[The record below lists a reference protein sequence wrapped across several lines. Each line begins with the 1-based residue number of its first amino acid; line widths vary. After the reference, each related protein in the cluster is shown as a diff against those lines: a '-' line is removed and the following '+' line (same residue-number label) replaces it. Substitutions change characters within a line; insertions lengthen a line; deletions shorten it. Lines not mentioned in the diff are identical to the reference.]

1 MKPTTWCAA
10 FANPLFFA
18 PACTCALRVRAP
30 TLTCIHPSPKRRSAA
45 IERCMRKGMNG
56 WECNERGDPRALRTP
71 LTPPSSWTRE
81 TRASL
86 RTDREWHGTG
96 AEWDRV
102 RAVDPPIHS
111 AKHKPSASRW
121 GKISKHK
128 HSRFCLVV
136 LRPSFSL
143 SPRATMLPALHE
155 EGARACRAEQRT
167 GHPAF
172 SIRAGTPP
180 DLSSAGSWDGI
191 ALAHRVRRGGVD
203 NAMPLANMTIAR
215 DHTSYH

>member
-1 MKPTTWCAA
+1 MDGNAMREEIHA
-10 FANPLFFA
+10 RFARLSRHPPPGPGRRAHPSARIASGMGREPNGIA
-18 PACTCALRVRAP
+18 CALSTPRSTP
-30 TLTCIHPSPKRRSAA
+30 QSTSPLA
-45 IERCMRKGMNG
+45 G
-56 WECNERGDPRALRTP
+56 
-71 LTPPSSWTRE
+71 
-81 TRASL
+81 
-86 RTDREWHGTG
+86 
-96 AEWDRV
+96 
-102 RAVDPPIHS
+102 
-111 AKHKPSASRW
+111 RW
-121 GKISKHK
+121 GKISQHK